1 MSRYKQTA
9 CPECNSSD
17 AFTIYEDGAY
27 CFSCQYS
34 TKKVNIMNDLETVA
48 DNKDQLTLTDISEL
62 NSFAITSRGISKQV
76 VDHFGIKMAVNPDGS
91 GGSHFYPYTANGKVT
106 VVAYKER
113 KLPKNFII
121 HGNFNNIEL
130 FGQSV
135 ASGGKT
141 LVITEGELDAC
152 AIAQSFLDKYNK
164 IFPVVSIPS
173 ASGCKV
179 ILEQREWIRR
189 FESVILFFDKDDAGQ
204 AAVQKVAKII
214 GADKVKVAQLTEKDP
229 CEQLLK
235 HGSASLLQ
243 AYWNA
248 ETWSPAGIVMGEKI
262 WREYIERKNTE
273 SIPYPECLE
282 GLNEKLKGIRHGE
295 ITLFTSGTGSG
306 KSTVVKEIVLN
317 LLAKTTD
324 KIGLISLEES
334 VGDTAEKFISMYLQ
348 NNNLH
353 EEGVS
358 EERQRH
364 GFSSVFGTE
373 KLVLLDHQGSVGDD
387 SLIDKIEYMA
397 LMGCKYMVLDHITI
411 AVSEGSEGL
420 SGNEAIDKVMSD
432 LLKIVK
438 KHNIWLC
445 LISHLRKAPGGGMS
459 FEEGKLA
466 SIDDIKGSG
475 SIKQISF
482 DIVAFAR
489 NLVAENSIERNTIK
503 FRVLKSRFTGLTGSA
518 GSATYDNNTGR
529 LTAVS
534 QEFSSL

>member
-113 KLPKNFII
+113 KLPKNFIV

-518 GSATYDNNTGR
+518 GSATYDNKTGR